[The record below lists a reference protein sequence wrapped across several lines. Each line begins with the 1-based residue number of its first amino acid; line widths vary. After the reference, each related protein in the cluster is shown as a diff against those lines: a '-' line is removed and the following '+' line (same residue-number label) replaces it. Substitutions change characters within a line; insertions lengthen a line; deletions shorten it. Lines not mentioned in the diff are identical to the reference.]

1 MTTPAPLLSVRDLT
15 VEFRRDRSW
24 LRALHGVSFD
34 VFEGETVGVV
44 GESGS
49 GKSVTVQS
57 LMGLLPARSSR
68 LAAGSAVFAG
78 RDILRLPRRELRRI
92 RGKDIA
98 MVFQDPM
105 SSLNPVFTVGYQ
117 IAEAIREHN
126 PGLSRETLRERTLA
140 VLSRVELPH
149 PAQAFSTF
157 PFQFSGGMRQRAMI
171 AMAIAN
177 APRLLIADE
186 PTTALDVT
194 IQAQVMQVLQ
204 QARGTGSAMLLITH
218 DMGLVAEATDRVI
231 VMYAGRVIETG
242 TTAEVFA
249 APRHPYTRGLLASRP
264 KLAAAGG
271 RLTPIPGSPPNIASL
286 PGGKA
291 FHPRC
296 ALHERHRDPICVD
309 TVPAL
314 LPREGA
320 GLVACHL
327 THLLGSAQREMETT

>member
-1 MTTPAPLLSVRDLT
+1 MTAAAPLLAVRDLT

-24 LRALHGVSFD
+24 LRAVDGVSFD
-34 VFEGETVGVV
+34 VFEGETVGIV

-57 LMGLLPARSSR
+57 LLGLLPRRSSR
-68 LAAGSAVFAG
+68 LAKGSATYRG
-78 RDILRLPRRELRRI
+78 RDILSLPRRELRRI

-105 SSLNPVFTVGYQ
+105 SSLNPIFTIGYQ
-117 IAEAIREHN
+117 IAEAISEHN
-126 PGLSRETLRERTLA
+126 PGLSREAVRQRTMA

-149 PAQAFSTF
+149 PERSFSTF

-204 QARGTGSAMLLITH
+204 QARGTDSAMLLITH
-218 DMGLVAEATDRVI
+218 DMGLMAEATDRVI

-242 TTAEVFA
+242 ATAKVFA
-249 APRHPYTRGLLASRP
+249 SPRHPYTRGLLASRP
-264 KLAAAGG
+264 KLASDGG
-271 RLTPIPGSPPNIASL
+271 RLTPIPGTPPNIAML
-286 PGGKA
+286 PFGCA

-296 ALHERHRDPICVD
+296 PLYSRYRETVCVNA
-309 TVPAL
+309 VPAL
-314 LPREGA
+314 LPREGV

-327 THLLGSAQREMETT
+327 THRLVPAQPAPETT